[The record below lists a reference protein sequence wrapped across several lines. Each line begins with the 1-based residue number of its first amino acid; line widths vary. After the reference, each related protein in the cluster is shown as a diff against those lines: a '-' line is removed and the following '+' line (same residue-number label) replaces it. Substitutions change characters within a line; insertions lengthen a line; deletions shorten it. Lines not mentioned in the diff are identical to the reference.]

1 MSQQRRRGPMGGHG
15 MQPTEKA
22 KDFKDSMKSSLA
34 IWADINFVLS

>member
-22 KDFKDSMKSSLA
+22 KDFKDSMKKLLWLYGQ
-34 IWADINFVLS
+34 I